1 MVCLHC
7 TQSFLVKVST
17 HVFVSKIPL
26 LIRSPFCRILPNF
39 VVPQDDNFLR
49 KKYFVHWSKKVD
61 VICKWRETRECC
73 QKHFGLSRNM
83 QNVGKKKKNKT
94 RFSFF
99 MWQNL
104 SLKSKLPKYNMILV
118 IEYDNCRGNLFC
130 GLCTRVVPYYCG
142 KMFQSWYLRS
152 MYITNAHLTLNGL
165 EIRACYYYH
174 YACYKCTHNLLSH
187 LMAEVSLSKNG
198 DANTK

>member
-1 MVCLHC
+1 MAGNKRMLPK
-7 TQSFLVKVST
+7 TFW
-17 HVFVSKIPL
+17 
-26 LIRSPFCRILPNF
+26 LI
-39 VVPQDDNFLR
+39 
-49 KKYFVHWSKKVD
+49 KKYAKCGK
-61 VICKWRETRECC
+61 IEEK
-73 QKHFGLSRNM
+73 
-83 QNVGKKKKNKT
+83 QNS
-94 RFSFF
+94 FSFF
-99 MWQNL
+99 FVT
-104 SLKSKLPKYNMILV
+104 KSSFEIKAKYNMILV

-142 KMFQSWYLRS
+142 KMFRSWYLRS

>member
-1 MVCLHC
+1 MWFASGGKQENVAKNILAYQEICKMWEKRRKTKLVFFF
-7 TQSFLVKVST
+7 FLVTK
-17 HVFVSKIPL
+17 
-26 LIRSPFCRILPNF
+26 
-39 VVPQDDNFLR
+39 
-49 KKYFVHWSKKVD
+49 
-61 VICKWRETRECC
+61 
-73 QKHFGLSRNM
+73 SRFEI
-83 QNVGKKKKNKT
+83 KA
-94 RFSFF
+94 
-99 MWQNL
+99 
-104 SLKSKLPKYNMILV
+104 KYNMILV

-142 KMFQSWYLRS
+142 KMFRSWYLRS